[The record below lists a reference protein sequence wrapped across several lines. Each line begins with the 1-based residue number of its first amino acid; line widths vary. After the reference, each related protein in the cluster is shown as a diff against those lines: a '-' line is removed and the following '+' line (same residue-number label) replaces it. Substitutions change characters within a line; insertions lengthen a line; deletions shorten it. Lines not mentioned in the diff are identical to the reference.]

1 MLVST
6 YVFRLWKSKFSVISI
21 FDSYLLRYNSKISL
35 LLLILQIRKMKGL
48 KQKKAHV
55 MEIQIN
61 GGSIAQK
68 VDFAYSFFE
77 KQVPIDAV
85 FQKDEMIDVIGVTKG
100 KGYEGVVTRWGV
112 TRLPRKTH
120 RGLRKVACIGA
131 WHPARVSFTVARAGQ
146 NGYHHRTE
154 LNKKVYKLG
163 KAGDES
169 HSALTE
175 FDRWVFFDYVTCNKL
190 LGIVVARTNPSCF
203 FWIQDR
209 ERHYPNG
216 WFPSLWYCEEW
227 FYHGERLLCW
237 TQEKGSYIAP
247 IPA

>member
-1 MLVST
+1 MTHLLLPIEHPNCLVEKESDCKPL
-6 YVFRLWKSKFSVISI
+6 YPGIWFYKNWCKSKKKPFTKYSKQYETDEGKKNIETQLEKLKKYSTVIRV
-21 FDSYLLRYNSKISL
+21 LAHT
-35 LLLILQIRKMKGL
+35 QIRKMKGL

-55 MEIQIN
+55 MEIQVN

-77 KQVPIDAV
+77 KQVPIDVV

-120 RGLRKVACIGA
+120 KGLRKVACIGA

-154 LNKKVYKLG
+154 LNKKVYKLD

-175 FDRWVFFDYVTCNKL
+175 FDRYYKYV
-190 LGIVVARTNPSCF
+190 
-203 FWIQDR
+203 
-209 ERHYPNG
+209 
-216 WFPSLWYCEEW
+216 EW
-227 FYHGERLLCW
+227 R
-237 TQEKGSYIAP
+237 
-247 IPA
+247 